1 MSDSRELFFAYCN
14 QCKVLVCRPCT
25 QSDDYCKRHTFSSTA
40 LVTERQKQETEE
52 DERII
57 IHGIEATNS
66 KLHELFDF
74 RKKNEVESSQ
84 LHDDITTHITHLHEV
99 INDAGFELHSEV
111 DFFTRQTGKLLKSR
125 RQQLKRYVPSTK
137 YCMNRLQW
145 LHHRQMT
152 ARQLPVVHTYTI
164 LYKDRCIQTS
174 TLNVIN

>member
-1 MSDSRELFFAYCN
+1 MTTVKD
-14 QCKVLVCRPCT
+14 
-25 QSDDYCKRHTFSSTA
+25 TFSSTA

-66 KLHELFDF
+66 KLQELFDF

-99 INDAGFELHSEV
+99 INDAGFKLHSEV
-111 DFFTRQTGKLLKSR
+111 DFFARQTGKLLKSR

-137 YCMNRLQW
+137 YCMNRLS
-145 LHHRQMT
+145 T
-152 ARQLPVVHTYTI
+152 AVASSSNDCETIIPVVHTYTI